1 MMMIKLVAKKNFINF
16 IAAISTVVAFAGSF
30 AALTF
35 WAFFAPYIV
44 ATFLGFTILAILYF
58 INSKKTF
65 REYREA
71 IIFGIVLLNS
81 AYLFFFGNV
90 FFDAIINLG
99 NSATGL
105 DIFKNIVIIVTQG
118 TFLIC
123 VIAVLVLEIAFEII
137 RNLKL
142 NKEDSIDFNDKIS
155 RKYIITNKAIAYTAI
170 GLISFTFISSLIVFW
185 GNNGLLYCLFIL
197 FASFVAMLLFDAS
210 SQVNKNA
217 IAYLIVICILSIIYY
232 VLFGVLG
239 FVDGILPIKG
249 SSSALFMVS
258 WILTAAIIPAVIV
271 FEIIIL
277 VKKERANQK
286 GLNRFI

>member
-1 MMMIKLVAKKNFINF
+1 MIKLVAKKNFINF

-277 VKKERANQK
+277 VKKERANQR

>member
-1 MMMIKLVAKKNFINF
+1 MMNKLVAKKNFINF

-58 INSKKTF
+58 INSKKPF

-105 DIFKNIVIIVTQG
+105 DIFKNIVITLTQG
-118 TFLIC
+118 AFLIC

-170 GLISFTFISSLIVFW
+170 GLISLTFISSLIVFW

-217 IAYLIVICILSIIYY
+217 IAYLIVICVLSIIYY

-249 SSSALFMVS
+249 SSSALFMAS
-258 WILTAAIIPAVIV
+258 WILTAAIIPAVIA

>member
-1 MMMIKLVAKKNFINF
+1 M
-16 IAAISTVVAFAGSF
+16 
-30 AALTF
+30 
-35 WAFFAPYIV
+35 
-44 ATFLGFTILAILYF
+44 
-58 INSKKTF
+58 
-65 REYREA
+65 
-71 IIFGIVLLNS
+71 
-81 AYLFFFGNV
+81 
-90 FFDAIINLG
+90 
-99 NSATGL
+99 
-105 DIFKNIVIIVTQG
+105 
-118 TFLIC
+118 
-123 VIAVLVLEIAFEII
+123 
-137 RNLKL
+137 

-185 GNNGLLYCLFIL
+185 GSNGLLYCLFTL

-217 IAYLIVICILSIIYY
+217 IAYLIVICVLSIIYY

-249 SSSALFMVS
+249 SSSVLFMVS
-258 WILTAAIIPAVIV
+258 WILNAAIIPAVIV

>member
-1 MMMIKLVAKKNFINF
+1 MMNKLVAKKNFINF

-58 INSKKTF
+58 INSKQTF

-105 DIFKNIVIIVTQG
+105 DIFKNIVIILTQG
-118 TFLIC
+118 AFLIC

-217 IAYLIVICILSIIYY
+217 IAYLIVICVLSIIYY

>member
-1 MMMIKLVAKKNFINF
+1 MMDKLVAKKNLINF
-16 IAAISTVVAFAGSF
+16 IAAISTLVAFAGSF

-35 WAFFAPYIV
+35 WAFFAPYV
-44 ATFLGFTILAILYF
+44 VVTFLGFTILTILYF

-71 IIFGIVLLNS
+71 IIFGIALLNS

-90 FFDAIINLG
+90 FFDAIANLG
-99 NSATGL
+99 NSANGL
-105 DIFKNIVIIVTQG
+105 EVFKNIVVILTQG
-118 TFLIC
+118 AFLVC
-123 VIAVLVLEIAFEII
+123 VIVVLILEITYEII

-155 RKYIITNKAIAYTAI
+155 RKYIITNKALVYTAI
-170 GLISFTFISSLIVFW
+170 GFIAFAFISSLIVFW
-185 GNNGLLYCLFIL
+185 GNNGLLYCLFII
-197 FASFVAMLLFDAS
+197 FAAFVAMLLFDAS

-217 IAYLIVICILSIIYY
+217 IAYLIILSILLIIYY
-232 VLFGVLG
+232 CLFGVIG

-258 WILTAAIIPAVIV
+258 WIMTAIILPAVII
-271 FEIIIL
+271 FGIIMLI
-277 VKKERANQK
+277 KKERANRQ
-286 GLNRFI
+286 GLNRLF

>member
-1 MMMIKLVAKKNFINF
+1 MMNKLVAKKNLVNF

-58 INSKKTF
+58 INSKKSF

-99 NSATGL
+99 NSAIGL
-105 DIFKNIVIIVTQG
+105 EVFKNIVIILTQG
-118 TFLIC
+118 AFLIC
-123 VIAVLVLEIAFEII
+123 IIAVLALEIAYEII

-155 RKYIITNKAIAYTAI
+155 RKYIITNKAIVYTAI
-170 GLISFTFISSLIVFW
+170 GFISFTFISSLIVFW

-217 IAYLIVICILSIIYY
+217 IAYLIIICVLSIIYY
-232 VLFGVLG
+232 ALFIVLG

-258 WILTAAIIPAVIV
+258 WILTAAIIPALII
-271 FEIIIL
+271 FGIIIL
-277 VKKERANQK
+277 IKKERANQQ
-286 GLNRFI
+286 GLNRLI

>member
-1 MMMIKLVAKKNFINF
+1 MMMNKLVAKKNFINF

-58 INSKKTF
+58 INSKQTF

-105 DIFKNIVIIVTQG
+105 DIFKNIVIILTQG
-118 TFLIC
+118 AFLIC

-217 IAYLIVICILSIIYY
+217 IAYLIVICVLSIIYY

>member
-1 MMMIKLVAKKNFINF
+1 MMNKLVAKKNFINF

-105 DIFKNIVIIVTQG
+105 DIFKNIVIILTQG
-118 TFLIC
+118 AFLIC

-170 GLISFTFISSLIVFW
+170 GLISLTFISSLIVFW

-217 IAYLIVICILSIIYY
+217 IAYLIVICVLSIIYY